1 MLHWNADPTA
11 FSLGPVTVRWYGI
24 FFAVAFWQG
33 LIFMRRAYA
42 RAGYDP
48 GEADRLFGYIVI
60 GVVVGARLGHCL
72 IYEPAFYLS
81 RPLEILKVW
90 EGGLASH
97 GGAAGL
103 VFGVWL
109 FFKRSGR
116 ADPFWLLDR
125 LGIPAVLGGMCIRL
139 GNFMNSEIVGLPTAV
154 PWAVIFERV
163 DSLPRH
169 PAQLYEA
176 LAYGVTALLL
186 GAVSGSEAG
195 RRKGVLAGWCLIL
208 VFGFRVVL
216 EFFKTP
222 QAAYEA
228 DFTLTVG
235 QWLSVP
241 VILAGCWLVRRRP
254 A

>member
-1 MLHWNADPTA
+1 MDYKPR
-11 FSLGPVTVRWYGI
+11 VI
-24 FFAVAFWQG
+24 DG
-33 LIFMRRAYA
+33 L
-42 RAGYDP
+42 
-48 GEADRLFGYIVI
+48 
-60 GVVVGARLGHCL
+60 
-72 IYEPAFYLS
+72 LS
-81 RPLEILKVW
+81 RKLQGK
-90 EGGLASH
+90 S
-97 GGAAGL
+97 
-103 VFGVWL
+103 
-109 FFKRSGR
+109 
-116 ADPFWLLDR
+116 
-125 LGIPAVLGGMCIRL
+125 AVLIEGPKWCGKTST
-139 GNFMNSEIVGLPTAV
+139 SEQQAKSVIYMSDPKLIDSYLTFVDTLPTAV
-154 PWAVIFERV
+154 PWAMIFERV

>member
-1 MLHWNADPTA
+1 
-11 FSLGPVTVRWYGI
+11 
-24 FFAVAFWQG
+24 
-33 LIFMRRAYA
+33 
-42 RAGYDP
+42 
-48 GEADRLFGYIVI
+48 
-60 GVVVGARLGHCL
+60 
-72 IYEPAFYLS
+72 
-81 RPLEILKVW
+81 
-90 EGGLASH
+90 
-97 GGAAGL
+97 
-103 VFGVWL
+103 
-109 FFKRSGR
+109 
-116 ADPFWLLDR
+116 
-125 LGIPAVLGGMCIRL
+125 MCIRL

-154 PWAVIFERV
+154 PWAMIFERV

-169 PAQLYEA
+169 PAQLYEV
-176 LAYGVTALLL
+176 LAYDVTALLL

>member
-1 MLHWNADPTA
+1 M
-11 FSLGPVTVRWYGI
+11 
-24 FFAVAFWQG
+24 
-33 LIFMRRAYA
+33 
-42 RAGYDP
+42 
-48 GEADRLFGYIVI
+48 
-60 GVVVGARLGHCL
+60 
-72 IYEPAFYLS
+72 
-81 RPLEILKVW
+81 
-90 EGGLASH
+90 
-97 GGAAGL
+97 
-103 VFGVWL
+103 
-109 FFKRSGR
+109 
-116 ADPFWLLDR
+116 
-125 LGIPAVLGGMCIRL
+125 
-139 GNFMNSEIVGLPTAV
+139 
-154 PWAVIFERV
+154 IFERV

-195 RRKGVLAGWCLIL
+195 CRKGVLAGWCLIL
-208 VFGFRVVL
+208 VFGSRLVL

-254 A
+254 S